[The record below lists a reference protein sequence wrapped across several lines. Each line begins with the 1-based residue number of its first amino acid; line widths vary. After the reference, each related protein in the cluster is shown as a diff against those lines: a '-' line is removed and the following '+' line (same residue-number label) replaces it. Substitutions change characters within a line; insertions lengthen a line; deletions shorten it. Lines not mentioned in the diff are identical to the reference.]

1 MGPKKR
7 QRTGDTTLDM
17 DNNLNWSKV
26 KLRHELSLVGLVTS
40 PTFTLS
46 TLRNLYVD
54 NVLNRSRN
62 NFSSQ
67 TTNSVPMLRR
77 QSRIPRPTNST
88 GPTSDTIRVDTVQSR
103 LTANSSPEEST
114 VRDYNNVPYVTVR
127 DDHEQRGDSVSARND
142 ITDNTT
148 SGSSGPGNNMAANIT
163 SPTVIQAL
171 VDTMT
176 GMQAVM
182 TKLINNEDKQKSLP
196 TLADVYSAR
205 HDSFASRE
213 QQTRRS
219 YGVSP
224 EDIPHMDLMA
234 PSLRRQIIEDEQ
246 VSSAGAYSSSNPM
259 YLPPS
264 LRSNVE
270 FQESSQQLVS
280 NSVSQNT
287 RKVYDTGFR
296 WYERYCAMNN
306 VVFNSILP
314 PISEQMLIY
323 FVTYC
328 HKFLKV
334 KYTTIKLY
342 LCGIRFTYL
351 SKGVPSPFYA
361 TDSNFD
367 IGRTGVLP
375 RLQMALNGI
384 KRTDLCSS
392 RRPRYP
398 ITFSVL
404 SQICNRFQSGLFCG
418 EIDKT
423 MRTVCIIAFFGF
435 MRCGEFSCNS
445 TFDPNVNV
453 TVGDVTVSKD
463 VTVLRLKQSKT
474 DPFRHGVN
482 IKFFCNNTTIC
493 PKCALDLYVEQR
505 LHVHQASP
513 TQPLFVQE
521 GHKPLTRNNFIEKLR
536 SSLNA
541 CGLPQDLYNG
551 HSFRIGAAT
560 TAASNRMEDHLIKT
574 MGRWTSE
581 SYCRYIHTSDS
592 IIKTAQFSMT
602 NS

>member
-17 DNNLNWSKV
+17 DNHLNWSKV

-103 LTANSSPEEST
+103 LTANISPEEST

-234 PSLRRQIIEDEQ
+234 PSLRRQIIEGRDVNLATLLIPYYELHEHSDKHRNDIRLRKTLTIGEFITAFGRYKRTMCQ
-246 VSSAGAYSSSNPM
+246 VYPDRREELDQYEAIIVNLFNTYGSKFYEYHKLFSLKSANAMQLHGMKLDWSIRDRDLIQMVTAGSKS
-259 YLPPS
+259 
-264 LRSNVE
+264 RSCSICN
-270 FQESSQQLVS
+270 ESTHDTHFCPRFVANDKSQQDGARTHNS
-280 NSVSQNT
+280 NRSTDVDKHG
-287 RKVYDTGFR
+287 RKRMF
-296 WYERYCAMNN
+296 NN
-306 VVFNSILP
+306 GVEICNNFNSNNGCRRESCPYSHVCSQCKDL
-314 PISEQMLIY
+314 S
-323 FVTYC
+323 
-328 HKFLKV
+328 HKLGECK
-334 KYTTIKLY
+334 
-342 LCGIRFTYL
+342 
-351 SKGVPSPFYA
+351 
-361 TDSNFD
+361 DHN
-367 IGRTGVLP
+367 
-375 RLQMALNGI
+375 
-384 KRTDLCSS
+384 
-392 RRPRYP
+392 
-398 ITFSVL
+398 L
-404 SQICNRFQSGLFCG
+404 SQ
-418 EIDKT
+418 
-423 MRTVCIIAFFGF
+423 
-435 MRCGEFSCNS
+435 
-445 TFDPNVNV
+445 
-453 TVGDVTVSKD
+453 SK
-463 VTVLRLKQSKT
+463 KK
-474 DPFRHGVN
+474 N
-482 IKFFCNNTTIC
+482 
-493 PKCALDLYVEQR
+493 
-505 LHVHQASP
+505 
-513 TQPLFVQE
+513 
-521 GHKPLTRNNFIEKLR
+521 
-536 SSLNA
+536 
-541 CGLPQDLYNG
+541 
-551 HSFRIGAAT
+551 
-560 TAASNRMEDHLIKT
+560 
-574 MGRWTSE
+574 
-581 SYCRYIHTSDS
+581 
-592 IIKTAQFSMT
+592 
-602 NS
+602 